1 MFHLYKG
8 VRAGGGIG
16 DEIGEPDGDDYEVY
30 RIMFDITFFF
40 FVIVILLAIIQGK
53 FSITSILCLQLSLS
67 LLTSFIICHFT
78 LGLIIDAF
86 GELRDQL
93 ENVKTNME
101 SNCFICGLGK
111 EYFDTVPH
119 GFDTHVQQEHNL
131 ANYM

>member
-1 MFHLYKG
+1 MSELAEESETKSVNLMATITRSTVSCSTLPSSSSSLSFYWPSFK
-8 VRAGGGIG
+8 VSR
-16 DEIGEPDGDDYEVY
+16 
-30 RIMFDITFFF
+30 RIVSRRIECRR
-40 FVIVILLAIIQGK
+40 IVIIYITR
-53 FSITSILCLQLSLS
+53 SI
-67 LLTSFIICHFT
+67 SFRFV

>member
-1 MFHLYKG
+1 MYKG

-53 FSITSILCLQLSLS
+53 LKKISMSNRRIVHDIWLC
-67 LLTSFIICHFT
+67 SFAAI
-78 LGLIIDAF
+78 GLIIDAF

>member
-53 FSITSILCLQLSLS
+53 TKQVPGPFVSCFSWSARVYPFYFCT
-67 LLTSFIICHFT
+67 
-78 LGLIIDAF
+78 GLIIDAF